1 MDTHIHTNNN
11 NNNNNNNIYE
21 YVELVNCGPIP
32 LFDF

>member
-1 MDTHIHTNNN
+1 MDTHIHTNN